1 MTGSE
6 AAYNFKIPMSR
17 DSAIRLQDKTILLI
31 GPFNGVT
38 QALLRTLT
46 ELGADIAFVNDQTP
60 MASKYCDGV
69 NEAREAR
76 PDYGRAAH
84 FGLSLRNEQDVRE
97 ALGRVAEGIGR
108 MDVLIDASPLSWTA
122 ASDVPHALS
131 FSGVVTAALAPFFA
145 ARQRGRIVYL
155 FEDVCLSTVGAEKF
169 VSSYQEELCE
179 HISVSAMAFKDQC
192 VTVNGVAVGV
202 TEDFILKHF
211 PKSGSIKKSLLE
223 LQGRCPGLKLLEN
236 TDIAS
241 SMAYLASNASGSL
254 TGQVLRLT
262 HGM

>member
-1 MTGSE
+1 M
-6 AAYNFKIPMSR
+6 R

-46 ELGADIAFVNDQTP
+46 ELGADVGFVNDQSP
-60 MASKYCDGV
+60 MATKYCDGV
-69 NEAREAR
+69 NEAREVR

-84 FGLSLRNEQDVRE
+84 FQLPLRQEQDVRE

-108 MDVLIDASPLSWTA
+108 MDVLIDASPLSWS
-122 ASDVPHALS
+122 ASADVPHALS
-131 FSGVVTAALAPFFA
+131 FSGVISAGLLPFFA
-145 ARQRGRIVYL
+145 ARQRGRIIYL
-155 FEDVCLSTVGAEKF
+155 FEDSCLASIGAEKF
-169 VSSYQEELCE
+169 VGSYQEELCE
-179 HISVSAMAFKDQC
+179 HISLSAVAMKEQS

-202 TEDFILKHF
+202 TEDFVLRHF
-211 PKSGSIKKSLLE
+211 PKSPSIKKSVVE
-223 LQGRCPGLKLLEN
+223 LQAKRPGLKLLEN
-236 TDIAS
+236 TDIAC
-241 SMAYLASNASGSL
+241 SMAYLASNAAGSL